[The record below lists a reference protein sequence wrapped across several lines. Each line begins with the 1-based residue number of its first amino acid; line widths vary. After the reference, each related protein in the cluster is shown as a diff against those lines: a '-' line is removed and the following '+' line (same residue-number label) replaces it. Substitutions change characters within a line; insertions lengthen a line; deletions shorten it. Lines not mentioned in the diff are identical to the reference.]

1 MKILNVGK
9 FVLGLGVTSGL
20 TGGQV
25 TEPLDLGLLR
35 RLAGVVDEA
44 TQAMEAYN
52 YTRALEVSETFFW
65 SFCDDYVELV
75 KTRAYGTGP
84 AAESAQATLA
94 LALSVQ
100 LRLFAP
106 VLPFVTE
113 EVWSWWQA
121 GSVHRAPWPA
131 AGELPAGGDPEVLPA
146 VAAALAGVRK
156 AKSDAKVSMR
166 ADVSSATVTAP
177 EAQLPLVEAGRG
189 DLVAAGRIA
198 SLAVVAG
205 EGPLAVDVELAPVAE
220 A

>member
-1 MKILNVGK
+1 
-9 FVLGLGVTSGL
+9 
-20 TGGQV
+20 
-25 TEPLDLGLLR
+25 
-35 RLAGVVDEA
+35 
-44 TQAMEAYN
+44 
-52 YTRALEVSETFFW
+52 
-65 SFCDDYVELV
+65 
-75 KTRAYGTGP
+75 
-84 AAESAQATLA
+84 
-94 LALSVQ
+94 VQ

-121 GSVHRAPWPA
+121 GSVHRASWPA
-131 AGELPAGGDPEVLPA
+131 AAELPAGGDPEVLPA

-166 ADVSSATVTAP
+166 ADVASATVTAP
-177 EAQLPLVEAGRG
+177 ESQVALVEAGRG

-205 EGPLAVDVELAPVAE
+205 EGPLAVDVELAPVDE